1 MAIWPRHVFGGNF
14 MLGLII
20 TAIGTVLFVMYALG
34 IAGDGA
40 VLIAAAILITGGMIK
55 AELSVIVNLLGNAYI
70 NVFGEY
76 DECDC
81 DDEGSDEED
90 E

>member
-1 MAIWPRHVFGGNF
+1 
-14 MLGLII
+14 MLALII

-40 VLIAAAILITGGMIK
+40 VLISAAILIAGGMIK
-55 AELSVIVNLLGNAYI
+55 TELSVIVTLLGNAYI
-70 NVFGEY
+70 NIFGEY
-76 DECDC
+76 DECDDE
-81 DDEGSDEED
+81 DDDSDEED

>member
-1 MAIWPRHVFGGNF
+1 MFA
-14 MLGLII
+14 LII
-20 TAIGTVLFVMYALG
+20 TAIGTVLFAMYALG

-40 VLIAAAILITGGMIK
+40 VLIAAAILIVGGMIK
-55 AELSVIVNLLGNAYI
+55 AELAVIVNLLSNAYI

-76 DECDC
+76 DEEDEDDCDEDDC
-81 DDEGSDEED
+81 DDEED

>member
-1 MAIWPRHVFGGNF
+1 
-14 MLGLII
+14 MLALII
-20 TAIGTVLFVMYALG
+20 TAIGAVLFVMYALG

-40 VLIAAAILITGGMIK
+40 ILIAAAILIVGGMIK
-55 AELSVIVNLLGNAYI
+55 AELSAIVDLLSNAYV

-76 DECDC
+76 DECDDE
-81 DDEGSDEED
+81 DDGSDEKD

>member
-1 MAIWPRHVFGGNF
+1 
-14 MLGLII
+14 MLALII

-40 VLIAAAILITGGMIK
+40 VLIAAAILIVGGMIK
-55 AELSVIVNLLGNAYI
+55 AELGLIGDLLSNAYI
-70 NVFGEY
+70 FSDY
-76 DECDC
+76 DECYDEDNC
-81 DDEGSDEED
+81 DDKED

>member
-1 MAIWPRHVFGGNF
+1 
-14 MLGLII
+14 MLALII

-40 VLIAAAILITGGMIK
+40 VLIAAAILIVGGMIK
-55 AELSVIVNLLGNAYI
+55 AELAVIVDLLSNAYI
-70 NVFGEY
+70 FSDY
-76 DECDC
+76 DEYYNERDC
-81 DDEGSDEED
+81 DDKED

>member
-1 MAIWPRHVFGGNF
+1 
-14 MLGLII
+14 MLALII

-40 VLIAAAILITGGMIK
+40 VLIAAAILIIGGMIK
-55 AELSVIVNLLGNAYI
+55 AELGQIVNLLSNAYI

-76 DECDC
+76 DECDDE
-81 DDEGSDEED
+81 DDGSDEED

>member
-1 MAIWPRHVFGGNF
+1 

-40 VLIAAAILITGGMIK
+40 VLIAAAILIAGGTIK
-55 AELSVIVNLLGNAYI
+55 AELSVIVTLLGNAYI
-70 NVFGEY
+70 NIFGEY

-81 DDEGSDEED
+81 DDDDGSDEED

>member
-1 MAIWPRHVFGGNF
+1 
-14 MLGLII
+14 MLALII

-40 VLIAAAILITGGMIK
+40 VLIAAAILIVGGMIK
-55 AELSVIVNLLGNAYI
+55 AELGLIGDLLTNAYI

-76 DECDC
+76 DER
-81 DDEGSDEED
+81 DDKDDGSDEED

>member
-1 MAIWPRHVFGGNF
+1 
-14 MLGLII
+14 MLALII

-40 VLIAAAILITGGMIK
+40 VIIAAAILIVGGMIK
-55 AELSVIVNLLGNAYI
+55 AELGLLVDLLTNAYI
-70 NVFGEY
+70 NAFGEY

-81 DDEGSDEED
+81 DDEEDDED

>member
-1 MAIWPRHVFGGNF
+1 
-14 MLGLII
+14 MLALII

-40 VLIAAAILITGGMIK
+40 VLIAAAILIAGGMIK
-55 AELSVIVNLLGNAYI
+55 AELCVIVNLLGNAYI
-70 NVFGEY
+70 NIFGEY
-76 DECDC
+76 DECD
-81 DDEGSDEED
+81 DDDGSDEED

>member
-1 MAIWPRHVFGGNF
+1 
-14 MLGLII
+14 MLALII

-40 VLIAAAILITGGMIK
+40 VLIAAAILIVGGMIK
-55 AELSVIVNLLGNAYI
+55 AELGLIGDLLTNAYI
-70 NVFGEY
+70 NAFGEY
-76 DECDC
+76 EEDNCSD
-81 DDEGSDEED
+81 DEED

>member
-1 MAIWPRHVFGGNF
+1 
-14 MLGLII
+14 MLALII

-40 VLIAAAILITGGMIK
+40 VLIAAAILIAGGMIK
-55 AELSVIVNLLGNAYI
+55 AELGQIVNLLGNTYI
-70 NVFGEY
+70 NVFGED
-76 DECDC
+76 DEGDC
-81 DDEGSDEED
+81 DDEED

>member
-1 MAIWPRHVFGGNF
+1 

-40 VLIAAAILITGGMIK
+40 VLIAAAIMIAGGMIK
-55 AELSVIVNLLGNAYI
+55 AELSVIVNLLGNTYI
-70 NVFGEY
+70 NIFGEY
-76 DECDC
+76 GEGDC
-81 DDEGSDEED
+81 DDEEDDED

>member
-1 MAIWPRHVFGGNF
+1 
-14 MLGLII
+14 MLALII

-40 VLIAAAILITGGMIK
+40 VIIAAAILIVGGMIK
-55 AELSVIVNLLGNAYI
+55 AELGLLVDLLSNAYI
-70 NVFGEY
+70 NAFGEY
-76 DECDC
+76 DECD
-81 DDEGSDEED
+81 DEDNCNDEED

>member
-1 MAIWPRHVFGGNF
+1 
-14 MLGLII
+14 MLALFI

-40 VLIAAAILITGGMIK
+40 VLIAAAILIAGGTIK
-55 AELSVIVNLLGNAYI
+55 AELSVIVTLLGNAYI

-76 DECDC
+76 EEC
-81 DDEGSDEED
+81 DDEDDGSNEED

>member
-1 MAIWPRHVFGGNF
+1 MFA
-14 MLGLII
+14 LII

-40 VLIAAAILITGGMIK
+40 VLIAAAILIAGGMIK
-55 AELSVIVNLLGNAYI
+55 AELSVIVNLLSDAYI

-76 DECDC
+76 DEEDE
-81 DDEGSDEED
+81 DDGSDEEN

>member
-1 MAIWPRHVFGGNF
+1 
-14 MLGLII
+14 MLALII

-40 VLIAAAILITGGMIK
+40 VIIAAAILIVGGLIK
-55 AELSVIVNLLGNAYI
+55 AELGLIVDLLSNAYI
-70 NVFGEY
+70 NALEEY

-81 DDEGSDEED
+81 DDDDGDEED

>member
-1 MAIWPRHVFGGNF
+1 
-14 MLGLII
+14 MLALII

-40 VLIAAAILITGGMIK
+40 VLIAAAIFIVGGMIK
-55 AELSVIVNLLGNAYI
+55 AELGLIVDLLSNAYI
-70 NVFGEY
+70 FSDYDEYY
-76 DECDC
+76 DECNDN
-81 DDEGSDEED
+81 DKED

>member
-1 MAIWPRHVFGGNF
+1 MFA
-14 MLGLII
+14 LII

-40 VLIAAAILITGGMIK
+40 VLIAAAILIAGGMIK
-55 AELSVIVNLLGNAYI
+55 TELSVIVTLLGNAYI

-76 DECDC
+76 DECDDE
-81 DDEGSDEED
+81 DDGSDGED

>member
-1 MAIWPRHVFGGNF
+1 
-14 MLGLII
+14 MLALFI
-20 TAIGTVLFVMYALG
+20 TAIGTVLFVIYALG

-40 VLIAAAILITGGMIK
+40 VLIAAAIFIVGGMIK
-55 AELSVIVNLLGNAYI
+55 AELGQIVNLLSNAYI

-76 DECDC
+76 DEDYDEDDC
-81 DDEGSDEED
+81 DDEED